1 MERPIDSYQWISKM
15 ETRFLRCLLSGKP
28 DPEMDAA
35 SQTADAEPIVAHLI
49 QGGRAGRMGFSLKS
63 QPVRVQRIVSRKA
76 DSKHGHYCA
85 ESIAARR
92 FENQL
97 LCELSRFKA

>member
-1 MERPIDSYQWISKM
+1 MERTIDSSQWISKM

-35 SQTADAEPIVAHLI
+35 SRTADAEPIAARVI
-49 QGGRAGRMGFSLKS
+49 QGGRAGRMGSSLKS
-63 QPVRVQRIVSRKA
+63 QRVRVQRIVSSKG
-76 DSKHGHYCA
+76 DSEYGHCPA
-85 ESIAARR
+85 EPIATRR